1 MTIENNP
8 TVIGSVSAWQNILTG
23 CGYPLLHITGNFDSA
38 TVETTKKFQKDVGL
52 SQTGKVDLATW
63 KAGLAHGKLEG
74 WDANTP
80 AIETELVTKAQAFH
94 VFGSISDK
102 QLADLNA
109 CLKRFNINTKS
120 RIRHFLA
127 QVAHES
133 GALNFVTEIWG
144 PTQHQLA
151 MEGSVALGNTEP
163 GDGFKFRGGGVIQLT
178 GRFNYQQ
185 FANAIGDQR
194 VMQGADFVGSNYPFT
209 SAGFWWENNNINEQ
223 VDSGASVNEVAA
235 QPGGKFPPNG
245 FESRREY
252 FALASEVIV

>member
-1 MTIENNP
+1 MAIENNP
-8 TVIGSVSAWQNILTG
+8 TVIGSVAAWQNILNG

-38 TVETTKKFQKDVGL
+38 TVETTKKFQKDLGL

-80 AIETELVTKAQAFH
+80 AIETELVTKAQGFH

-109 CLKRFNINTKS
+109 CLKRFNINTKR

-133 GALNFVTEIWG
+133 GSLNFVTEIWG
-144 PTQHQLA
+144 PTADQRGY
-151 MEGSVALGNTEP
+151 EGRTDLGNDQL
-163 GDGFKFRGGGVIQLT
+163 GDGFRFRGGGVIQLT
-178 GRFNYQQ
+178 GRFNYQK
-185 FANAIGDQR
+185 FADAIGDQR
-194 VMQGADFVGSNYPFT
+194 VMQGAGFVGSNYPFT
-209 SAGFWWENNNINEQ
+209 SAGFWWKNNNMNKH
-223 VDSGASVNEVAA
+223 VDDGEDVDHIGARVN
-235 QPGGKFPPNG
+235 GKFPPNG
-245 FESRREY
+245 FDSRREY
-252 FALASEVIV
+252 FALASEVI